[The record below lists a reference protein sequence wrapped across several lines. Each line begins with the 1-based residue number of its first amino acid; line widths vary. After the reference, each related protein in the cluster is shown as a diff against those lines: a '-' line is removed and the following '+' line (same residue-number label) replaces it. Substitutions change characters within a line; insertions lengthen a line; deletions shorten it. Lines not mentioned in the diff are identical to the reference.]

1 METRALRDGVPR
13 HDFAPVRWGHLRS
26 ASPADPYRARGKPRG
41 PASCPDCRAVF
52 ARGRWTWLEP
62 PPEAKAVLC
71 PACHRVRDQR
81 PAGFLVMSGPR
92 LGALHDELTNQLRN
106 EERRENAEHPLE
118 RIMALN
124 QDPGEWVVTTTD
136 AHLARRLGEA
146 VHRAH
151 QGALTVQYNAEQR
164 QVRVRWES

>member
-1 METRALRDGVPR
+1 
-13 HDFAPVRWGHLRS
+13 
-26 ASPADPYRARGKPRG
+26 
-41 PASCPDCRAVF
+41 
-52 ARGRWTWLEP
+52 
-62 PPEAKAVLC
+62 
-71 PACHRVRDQR
+71 
-81 PAGFLVMSGPR
+81 MSGPR
-92 LGALHDELTNQLRN
+92 LVPLHDELTNQLRN

-118 RIMALN
+118 RIMGLT

>member
-52 ARGRWTWLEP
+52 ARGRWTWL
-62 PPEAKAVLC
+62 
-71 PACHRVRDQR
+71 
-81 PAGFLVMSGPR
+81 
-92 LGALHDELTNQLRN
+92 
-106 EERRENAEHPLE
+106 
-118 RIMALN
+118 
-124 QDPGEWVVTTTD
+124 
-136 AHLARRLGEA
+136 ARRLGEA